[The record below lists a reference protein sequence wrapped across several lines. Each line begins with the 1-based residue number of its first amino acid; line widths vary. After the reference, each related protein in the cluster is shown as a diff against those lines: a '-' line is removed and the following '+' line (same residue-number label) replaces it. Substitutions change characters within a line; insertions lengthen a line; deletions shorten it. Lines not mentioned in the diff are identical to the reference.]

1 MVCLC
6 GSTGFRRNASGK
18 QNEGFYAMIP
28 EILHRLIL
36 GPLELLFDTVYALG
50 FRVTGSPG
58 LSIVLLSLA
67 MNLMMLPIYR
77 RADRI
82 QQEEREQAA
91 LLKPGI
97 EKIKRAFTGD
107 ERFMMLQT
115 YYRQNG
121 YKPYGSVLRGSL
133 SLLLEVPFFM
143 AAYSY
148 LSGLSLLQGAAFG
161 PIRDLGKPDALI
173 MLGGTAIH
181 LLPVLMTLI
190 SIVSGAVYTRGLPR
204 RESLQLYGMAL
215 VFLVLLYGAPS
226 GLALYW
232 TLNNAFSLVKNLLR
246 KIADQTEKGPAK
258 GLGTDPAAERRG
270 NAERPAESLKT
281 AYGAA
286 ETFGKPDGSA
296 GGDAQENRAARQVFC
311 GSCVL
316 LTVLLGVL
324 IPSAVIGAS
333 PGEFVVIRAF
343 QSPLRYVLFSAVT
356 ATGTFLIWFMLLFRL
371 SSEKG
376 RRRLAAFFAAASAA
390 GIADYLFFGKGYG
403 NLSPALKYDIPL
415 SVPLSEG
422 LLNLGAVLALTG
434 LVLFLWKKRK
444 DILKLTGLAACISL
458 CVLSALNIH
467 GIREESAAL
476 KAAADRETEK
486 ETPSFTLTREGK
498 NVVVIMLDRCISGF
512 IPYILEENPE
522 IAEQLRGF
530 TYYPNTLAFG
540 RNTNVC
546 TPSLYGGYEYRPFE
560 MDKRTDLGLPEK
572 QNEALK
578 VLPVLFSENGWEVT
592 VCDPPYAGYLWIPD
606 LSIYDGYPAI
616 RRFNTHAAFL
626 DGTESARKMDRT
638 LSRNLFCYS
647 VFRAAPVLLQ
657 GEIYDGGRYNEA
669 EARTFAPGEEYGA
682 VFQPE
687 SELRSTGLSEEF
699 LKAFT
704 ALQHLPDMTEIAEEQ
719 DGKPSPEQT
728 FLILSNT
735 TTHDVTL
742 LQEPEF
748 EPRPMVDNTAYEE
761 AHRVRTSAQGG
772 RLELKTLEQMEHYQ
786 SDTAALIQLGKWFD
800 FLRENGV
807 WENTRVIVVS
817 DHGWELGLNHV
828 LTGAA
833 EGENALTPYDGV
845 MAYNALMMIKDFGEG
860 EAFRTDPSFMTIAD
874 TPSEALRGL
883 IENPVNPFTGNPI
896 SESAKSD
903 PEQYVMLTDWR
914 IAENHGTQYSDPIRL
929 TLKNGYLFDESNWVL
944 P

>member
-1 MVCLC
+1 
-6 GSTGFRRNASGK
+6 
-18 QNEGFYAMIP
+18 MIP

-97 EKIKRAFTGD
+97 EKIKRAFRGD

-148 LSGLSLLQGAAFG
+148 LSGLNLLQGAAFG

-190 SIVSGAVYTRGLPR
+190 SMISGAVYTRGLPR

-232 TLNNAFSLVKNLLR
+232 TLNNAFSLAKNLLR
-246 KIADQTEKGPAK
+246 KIADHGGGTADKKEKACGS
-258 GLGTDPAAERRG
+258 DRG
-270 NAERPAESLKT
+270 DE
-281 AYGAA
+281 
-286 ETFGKPDGSA
+286 
-296 GGDAQENRAARQVFC
+296 QENRAARQVFY

-343 QSPLRYVLFSAVT
+343 QSPLRYVLFSALT
-356 ATGTFLIWFMLLFRL
+356 AAGTFLIWFALLFRL
-371 SSEKG
+371 SSGKG
-376 RRRLAAFFAAASAA
+376 RRRLAAVFAAASAA

-403 NLSPALKYDIPL
+403 NLSTALKYDIPL

-434 LVLFLWKKRK
+434 LVLFLWKKRR
-444 DILKLTGLAACISL
+444 DVLKLTGLAACISL
-458 CVLSALNIH
+458 CVLSVLNLH

-626 DGTESARKMDRT
+626 DGKESARKMERT

-669 EARTFAPGEEYGA
+669 EARTLAPGEEYGA

-699 LKAFT
+699 LKAYT
-704 ALQHLPDMTEIAEEQ
+704 ALQHLPAMTEIAEERE
-719 DGKPSPEQT
+719 GKDSPEQT

-735 TTHDVTL
+735 TTHDVTM

-748 EPRPMVDNTAYEE
+748 EPRPVVDNTAYEE

-800 FLRENGV
+800 HLRENGV

-833 EGENALTPYDGV
+833 EGENALAPYDGV
-845 MAYNALMMIKDFGEG
+845 MAYNALMMIKDFGDG

-874 TPSEALRGL
+874 TPSEAMRGL